1 MRNSPISRFPRRAY
15 KVKYYYDINPDT
27 QKWEVI
33 ELPSNNV
40 IELPSNN
47 VIRTYNFK
55 EDASELSSELNAI
68 KPFGDFGFPNFLS
81 HK

>member
-1 MRNSPISRFPRRAY
+1 
-15 KVKYYYDINPDT
+15 VKYYYDINPDT
-27 QKWEVI
+27 QKWEV
-33 ELPSNNV
+33 V
-40 IELPSNN
+40 ELPSNN

-55 EDASELSSELNAI
+55 EDASDLSSELNAI

>member
-27 QKWEVI
+27 QKWE
-33 ELPSNNV
+33 V

>member
-1 MRNSPISRFPRRAY
+1 MRNSPISRFHRKAY

-27 QKWEVI
+27 KKWEVI
-33 ELPSNNV
+33 ELPTNNV
-40 IELPSNN
+40 IK
-47 VIRTYNFK
+47 TYNFK

-68 KPFGDFGFPNFLS
+68 KPLGDFGFPNFLS

>member
-1 MRNSPISRFPRRAY
+1 MRNSPISRFPRRAC

-27 QKWEVI
+27 QKWE
-33 ELPSNNV
+33 V

>member
-1 MRNSPISRFPRRAY
+1 M
-15 KVKYYYDINPDT
+15 KYYYDINPDT
-27 QKWEVI
+27 QKWEV
-33 ELPSNNV
+33 V
-40 IELPSNN
+40 ELPSNN

-55 EDASELSSELNAI
+55 EDASDLSSELNAI

>member
-1 MRNSPISRFPRRAY
+1 MRNSQTSRFPRRSY
-15 KVKYYYDINPDT
+15 KVKYYHDINPDT

-40 IELPSNN
+40 IT
-47 VIRTYNFK
+47 TYDFE
-55 EDASELSSELNAI
+55 EDASEVSHKLNTS
-68 KPFGDFGFPNFLS
+68 KPFGDYGFPNFLS

>member
-1 MRNSPISRFPRRAY
+1 
-15 KVKYYYDINPDT
+15 VKYYYDINPDT
-27 QKWEVI
+27 QKWE
-33 ELPSNNV
+33 V

>member
-1 MRNSPISRFPRRAY
+1 
-15 KVKYYYDINPDT
+15 VKYYYDINPDT

-40 IELPSNN
+40 I
-47 VIRTYNFK
+47 RTYNFK
-55 EDASELSSELNAI
+55 EDASDLSSELNAI